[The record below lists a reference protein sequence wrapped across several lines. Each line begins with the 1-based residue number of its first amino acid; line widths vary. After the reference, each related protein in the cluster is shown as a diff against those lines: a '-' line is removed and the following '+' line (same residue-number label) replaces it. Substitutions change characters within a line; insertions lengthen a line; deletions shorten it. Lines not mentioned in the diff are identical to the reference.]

1 MKTKVSRKK
10 VSSCLSFL
18 LKTQIDKNACKG
30 KVNASCYLLTISI
43 CFFFQLTD
51 RFIRDL
57 MLVIVLPLFLVAVF
71 ILAVCLKFRP
81 ICKSQQ
87 RREEVIWL
95 EFYDEVIQW
104 SNAWK
109 SNSLLHCSW
118 RLSSPWKLETG
129 RKFPDQMLL
138 SKTSWEKVHLAK
150 CTKAWCAWEN

>member
-1 MKTKVSRKK
+1 M
-10 VSSCLSFL
+10 
-18 LKTQIDKNACKG
+18 DANAFKG
-30 KVNASCYLLTISI
+30 KINASCYLLTISI

-57 MLVIVLPLFLVAVF
+57 MLVIVLPLFLAAVF
-71 ILAVCLKFRP
+71 ILAVCLKFRS

-104 SNAWK
+104 SNVWK

-118 RLSSPWKLETG
+118 RLSSPWRLGGNSQIRCYSPRQAG
-129 RKFPDQMLL
+129 RRCIWGSVQRLGAHGRTSESMR
-138 SKTSWEKVHLAK
+138 SKKT
-150 CTKAWCAWEN
+150 

>member
-1 MKTKVSRKK
+1 MKTKVSREK

-30 KVNASCYLLTISI
+30 EVNASCYLLTISI

-57 MLVIVLPLFLVAVF
+57 MLVIVLPFFLAAVF

-87 RREEVIWL
+87 RRGEVI
-95 EFYDEVIQW
+95 
-104 SNAWK
+104 
-109 SNSLLHCSW
+109 
-118 RLSSPWKLETG
+118 
-129 RKFPDQMLL
+129 
-138 SKTSWEKVHLAK
+138 
-150 CTKAWCAWEN
+150 